1 MARTKQTAR
10 YAIAPTS
17 VQRSRPINPVARNRN
32 SRSRS
37 SSSESQKGSQIN
49 AQQFSVKFDNQ
60 KECEKKAIPFKV
72 IECPKC
78 GAFLNSLSI
87 IIEKEAKKSL

>member
-10 YAIAPTS
+10 YSTAMAVPRRQIRKA
-17 VQRSRPINPVARNRN
+17 NPRKG

-37 SSSESQKGSQIN
+37 PSEESHRSAEIN
-49 AQQFSVKFDNQ
+49 TQQFSVKFDNQ
-60 KECEKKAIPFKV
+60 KECESKAIPFKV

-78 GAFLNSLSI
+78 GAFLNSLSV
-87 IIEKEAKKSL
+87 IIEKEARKSR